1 MSLMHSR
8 VVPGCAITTKGLT
21 GTFHFAWR
29 ADGESILLD
38 LSSEFMRLHREQVS
52 KRHAGDPRSCGCRSL
67 DGRKRSHKTDSE
79 GSVFCGGEL
88 TANAERV
95 YSRKSGR
102 QRFSFVVVSM
112 DWRRCTPEWSHR
124 RCHYL

>member
-21 GTFHFAWR
+21 GTFEKCRSDMPATR
-29 ADGESILLD
+29 NP
-38 LSSEFMRLHREQVS
+38 
-52 KRHAGDPRSCGCRSL
+52 AGRWSL
-67 DGRKRSHKTDSE
+67 DGRKRLHKTDSE

-95 YSRKSGR
+95 YSRKCVR

-124 RCHYL
+124 RRHYL